1 MSRPRRKASQ
11 EQDPKRLTVLKEE
24 LQGRSTLD
32 LAATTFTPQTLEA
45 YLQTRIRLVAGVR
58 LFSGRGIGARS
69 IP

>member
-1 MSRPRRKASQ
+1 MSRPSRKAIQ
-11 EQDPKRLTVLKEE
+11 EQAPKRLTALKEE

-45 YLQTRIRLVAGVR
+45 YVQSRIRLLAWVR
-58 LFSGRGIGARS
+58 LFSGRGIGASS

>member
-1 MSRPRRKASQ
+1 MSRPSRRASQ
-11 EQDPKRLTVLKEE
+11 GRAQKRLTALKEE

-45 YLQTRIRLVAGVR
+45 HLQSRIRLVAWVR

>member
-1 MSRPRRKASQ
+1 MSRPSRKSIQ
-11 EQDPKRLTVLKEE
+11 EHDPKRLTALKEE

-32 LAATTFTPQTLEA
+32 LAATTFTPQTLGA
-45 YLQTRIRLVAGVR
+45 YLQSRIRLLAGVR